1 MRNFIF
7 ALMFLV
13 PSVVFA
19 EPVSAIEKP
28 STEFWKGKAPDRTAT
43 LGAMM
48 GLGIY
53 DGSAG
58 FQVSPNAA
66 FKVAHEGWIEDINE
80 QLLLEL
86 QMGPLF
92 VKSSSVFTYSI
103 HLRWDFERD
112 ANWTFYPIGGL
123 GGSIS
128 SSALGSQWRLAPR
141 FGLGAFWRFHP
152 KFHARFEVTHD
163 FLGAGV
169 SVEL

>member
-1 MRNFIF
+1 MRKLIL
-7 ALMFLV
+7 ALFLI
-13 PSVVFA
+13 SSA
-19 EPVSAIEKP
+19 AQAQPVSAIEK
-28 STEFWKGKAPDRTAT
+28 STTEFWKGKAPDRTAT
-43 LGAMM
+43 LGAML

-58 FQVSPNAA
+58 FQISPNAA
-66 FKVAHEGWIEDINE
+66 FKVAHEGWLEDIND

-112 ANWTFYPIGGL
+112 VNWTFYPIGGL

-128 SSALGSQWRLAPR
+128 SKTLGSQWRLAPR

-163 FLGAGV
+163 FIGTGV